1 MARLDGKQLSVP
13 EMHQEAKVSKQ
24 GGDGEAKS
32 QDRKVRQGMKMRL
45 KPLVPVFDVPISL
58 AAARGVTLLSE
69 SVTPVTFFS
78 AFAMDGHC
86 SAFFSK

>member
-13 EMHQEAKVSKQ
+13 EMHQEAKQ

-32 QDRKVRQGMKMRL
+32 QDRKVRQGMKMIL

-69 SVTPVTFFS
+69 SVTPVSFFS
-78 AFAMDGHC
+78 AFAMDCH
-86 SAFFSK
+86 ALPFL